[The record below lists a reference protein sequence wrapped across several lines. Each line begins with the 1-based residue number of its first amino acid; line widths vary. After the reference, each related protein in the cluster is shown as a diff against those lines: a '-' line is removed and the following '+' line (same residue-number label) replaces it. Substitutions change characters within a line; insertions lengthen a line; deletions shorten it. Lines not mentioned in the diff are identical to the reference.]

1 MKILLFRMLGWMMI
15 LWPYA
20 GMAQEDLLDLLES
33 EMKPSREFIDATFKS
48 TRVINCHSVER
59 MQAGDLDFRVAHR
72 FGMLKGGL
80 EEFFGLDES
89 SSHVS
94 LELGITDWMM
104 VGAGRA
110 TYDKMFNGFVK
121 LSPLRQARGKW
132 PVPFTVSFYLS
143 AMGTNKTFPDPS
155 WEVDRQHRMSYC
167 TQLLVARKFTPWLS
181 LQVSPTWVHKNM
193 VALPED
199 PNRLFAL
206 GMGGRLKFTPRTALT
221 VEYFKV
227 YNRELLSG
235 PTRYNPLSV
244 GVDIETGSHVFQI
257 FLTNTFAIV
266 ENGFIFETTRS
277 WSRNEIHLGFNITRV
292 FTILPKRT

>member
-1 MKILLFRMLGWMMI
+1 MFRWLLGWVLILLPFKTF
-15 LWPYA
+15 
-20 GMAQEDLLDLLES
+20 AQEDLLGLLEA
-33 EMKPSREFIDATFKS
+33 EMKPSREIIDATFKS

-80 EEFFGLDES
+80 DEFFGLDES

-94 LELGITDWMM
+94 LELGITDWFM

-121 LSPLRQARGKW
+121 LSPLRQAKGKW
-132 PVPFTVSFYLS
+132 PVPLTVSLYFS
-143 AMGTNKTFPDPS
+143 AMSTNKTYPDPS
-155 WEVDRQHRMSYC
+155 WEVDRLHRMSYC
-167 TQLLVARKFTPWLS
+167 TQVLIARKFTPWLS

-206 GMGGRLKFTPRTALT
+206 GIGGRLKFTPRTALT

-227 YNRELLSG
+227 YDRELISG

-244 GVDIETGSHVFQI
+244 GLDIETGSHVFQI
-257 FLTNTFAIV
+257 FLTNTFAIL
-266 ENGFIFETTRS
+266 ENGFISETTRS
-277 WSRNEIHLGFNITRV
+277 WSKNEIHLGFNITRV
-292 FTILPKRT
+292 FTLLHKRT